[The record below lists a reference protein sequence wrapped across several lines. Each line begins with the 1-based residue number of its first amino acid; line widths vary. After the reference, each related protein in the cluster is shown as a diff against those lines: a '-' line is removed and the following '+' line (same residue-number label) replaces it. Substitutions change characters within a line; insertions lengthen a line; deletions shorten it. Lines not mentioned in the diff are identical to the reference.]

1 MVNRGSTAQSRAI
14 DEDAGQEASGG
25 DADANAEPEA
35 GSVLGALKFGWN
47 AVFKGDGDGSGDQ
60 GLSDEDIELII
71 DRTRGLPGG
80 DGAGD
85 EKAARLKQLF
95 ENQEVSLND
104 FDETAP
110 LVSVREMEGE
120 ALLNEET
127 STVDGI
133 ADVWRQIN
141 PDPEPSASEGRS
153 KRVRVSRLVEVEVDG
168 VGTMAVLKKNNYS
181 MNDGEPSINS
191 RELASSNAQRA
202 KAREAAIASSYQGRK
217 GRQIAGRD
225 FSHQEHCQMCWD
237 GGELLLCGQCP
248 AAYHLACLG
257 LSAVPEA
264 TTWACPHHSCCKCGR
279 KTSECGLL
287 FRCEICPDAYCEDC
301 MPVESSNILG
311 TSTRFSELGYR
322 NPPSCCFC
330 VCSQRCQYFA
340 ENGTD
345 PTEEEEEKVSSSSKK
360 KGKGS
365 KGSKEGKGAAAASAR
380 APTGYAQELLLG
392 IDADAAGS
400 ADGSSSSSSNASG
413 LKRGA
418 SSMIK
423 SNSLEALES
432 CRLDDVKRRLGR
444 AYDALDCHSRLPCLA
459 AFPGFAKLLGETHPA
474 CKVVL
479 KQIVD
484 KVGDVLDLEGLG
496 AETSAQSLPPLVAA
510 RLGDKVSDTDHA
522 ILTFAGVP
530 SAASA
535 AIQAQAF
542 IEVVRLLSGLAK
554 LPLIQLARLINIV
567 HYSSVKKDKDAD
579 ANDLAEPRFRTIQ
592 EATLGMRAKME
603 EGIASYL
610 CTLLPQNLMVPFYS
624 THHKKKAVE
633 VENADG
639 TWSLVEPEAEEEKG
653 ENPAKTILIT
663 ARLLEST
670 MHRATDSNNIFYV
683 GLSALNEGTRA
694 ISGWARSMGIVN
706 TDAFND
712 SIAPAR
718 RLFVA
723 YQNSGQ
729 DLSGLP
735 SSLYD
740 VLQSEASTYDEI
752 LALYESPIDAEAEEL
767 MALEKEEEEEEAA
780 ARKQNKVV
788 TTTGKRPRAQEL
800 DGGHELPGPKFSFT
814 RPAEL
819 PHFKAEGAFRLFC
832 ETIMPTVEK
841 RYRELGAEQRRA
853 VFSAAWHTIDETTK
867 QLFVSAYSA
876 QVLRA
881 QQAQVRK
888 LEQQQHA
895 AAEERGFHFYREEY
909 LQKLRANADP
919 GLDIFKDMHAL
930 EQLLSR
936 SWHEDLSAERRD
948 RFVQQGRESLLA
960 AQQDCVTAAVGMERD
975 FYTKPKAKP
984 KLGPAS
990 AVGGAASAAGP
1001 AKRRIVFS
1009 IPQMEMPLL
1018 QWHIEG
1024 KSDLEPRQELRREVL
1039 KKIAKVLLELPLDT
1053 WDSTSD
1059 FQAKLLQLE
1068 LFLYMSAESA
1078 DEYGDE
1084 AVIRRRISDVSAKT
1098 VA

>member
-14 DEDAGQEASGG
+14 DDDAGQEALGG

-110 LVSVREMEGE
+110 LVSVRQVEGE
-120 ALLNEET
+120 ALLNDET

-141 PDPEPSASEGRS
+141 PDPEPSATEGRG
-153 KRVRVSRLVEVEVDG
+153 KRVRVSRLVEVEVEG

-191 RELASSNAQRA
+191 RELASSNAQRT
-202 KAREAAIASSYQGRK
+202 KVREAAIASSYQGRK

-225 FSHQEHCQMCWD
+225 FGHQEHCQACWD

-248 AAYHLACLG
+248 AAFHLACLG
-257 LSAVPEA
+257 LGAVPEA
-264 TTWACPHHSCCKCGR
+264 ATWACPHHSCCKCGR

-322 NPPSCCFC
+322 NPPSCCYC
-330 VCSQRCQYFA
+330 VCSLRCQYFA

-345 PTEEEEEKVSSSSKK
+345 PPEEEEKVSSSSKM
-360 KGKGS
+360 KG
-365 KGSKEGKGAAAASAR
+365 KGSKEGKGGAAASAR

-392 IDADAAGS
+392 IDADAAGA
-400 ADGSSSSSSNASG
+400 ADGSSSSSSSSSHASG
-413 LKRGA
+413 PKRGA

-459 AFPGFAKLLGETHPA
+459 AFPGFAKLLSEAHPA

-496 AETSAQSLPPLVAA
+496 AETSAESLPPRVAA
-510 RLGDKVSDTDHA
+510 RLGDKVSETDHA

-535 AIQAQAF
+535 TIQAQAF

-579 ANDLAEPRFRTIQ
+579 ASDLAEPRFRTIQ
-592 EATLGMRAKME
+592 EATIGMRAKME

-610 CTLLPQNLMVPFYS
+610 CTLLPQNLMVPFHS
-624 THHKKKAVE
+624 NHHKKKAVE

-639 TWSLVEPEAEEEKG
+639 TWTTVDPEAEEEKG
-653 ENPAKTILIT
+653 ENPAETILHT

-670 MHRATDSNNIFYV
+670 MHRATDANNVFYV
-683 GLSALNEGTRA
+683 GLSAVNEGTRA
-694 ISGWARSMGIVN
+694 ISGWARNMGIVN

-718 RLFVA
+718 RLFAA

-729 DLSGLP
+729 SLSGLP
-735 SSLYD
+735 LSLYD

-752 LALYESPIDAEAEEL
+752 LALYETPLDAEAEEL

-780 ARKQNKVV
+780 ARKQNKTATT

-800 DGGHELPGPKFSFT
+800 DGGQELPGPKFSFT
-814 RPAEL
+814 RPADL
-819 PHFKAEGAFRLFC
+819 PHFKAEGAFRVFC
-832 ETIMPTVEK
+832 ETLKPTMEK
-841 RYRELGAEQRRA
+841 RYRELDAEQRRT
-853 VFSAAWHTIDETTK
+853 VYSAAWLTLDDTTK
-867 QLFVSAYSA
+867 QLFISSYAA
-876 QVLRA
+876 QELRA
-881 QQAQVRK
+881 QQTHLRK

-919 GLDIFKDMHAL
+919 GMDIFKDMHAL
-930 EQLLSR
+930 EQVLNR
-936 SWHEDLSAERRD
+936 SWHEDLSAERRE

-960 AQQDCVTAAVGMERD
+960 VQQDCVTAAVGMERD
-975 FYTKPKAKP
+975 FYTKAKP
-984 KLGPAS
+984 KLGPALAAAA
-990 AVGGAASAAGP
+990 AVP
-1001 AKRRIVFS
+1001 AKRRVVFS
-1009 IPQMEMPLL
+1009 IPKIEMPLL

-1024 KSDLEPRQELRREVL
+1024 KAETESRQELRREVL
-1039 KKIAKVLLELPLDT
+1039 KKVAKVLLELPLDT

-1059 FQAKLLQLE
+1059 FQAKLLQVE
-1068 LFLYMSAESA
+1068 LFLYVSAESS

-1084 AVIRRRISDVSAKT
+1084 AVIRQRISDLSRRSG
-1098 VA
+1098 